1 MGAEH
6 ANTIRHDPEAATA
19 DPGGLRAG
27 AVGLP
32 GALGVTLSNM
42 APVNGVFLTAPAIAA
57 AMGTRA
63 PWAFLLATLGMLAAA
78 LTVGSFARRIVSPG
92 SFVAYAYHSFEAVR
106 PGLGLRV
113 SSATFYATL
122 VSGPLT
128 VGAVAVFSGQWIT
141 ASLGLGGLWWVA
153 ASLCVVAFATA
164 VVLRGIVTSSAV
176 SLALA
181 AVQIALL
188 LGFALVL
195 LVASGG
201 SADVPLRSAG
211 GDPGGLAGLT
221 GLTFPLAVAGMIGWD
236 NAATMSAE
244 LRRPRRVVP
253 VTVVAAIAIVGGTY
267 ALSTWAGLA
276 AYAHWRGAAAGAD
289 RFGDP
294 ANTAPFLELAQHYL
308 PAAYAVLAVIG
319 AVSSVAC
326 LIAALIGLSRIS
338 FAAARA
344 GMLPRLLGRA
354 SRNGVPVGSTLMWT
368 GLIVLSI
375 LLPLLLTE
383 AGPAAISAW
392 EAGMGTVPLLLS
404 VLVTLVALPLYVWRA
419 PGERLRPLPHLCVPL
434 IGIGVIGWGV
444 YGNVRPD
451 QPAPGDTY
459 WVFTALT
466 LAVAIAGALHF
477 SRRPGRDLSA
487 LGVTSEGRADA
498 SPDSSGP

>member
-6 ANTIRHDPEAATA
+6 THMVGSAADLPTS
-19 DPGGLRAG
+19 DSGGLRSG

-42 APVNGVFLTAPAIAA
+42 APVNGVFLTAPAIVA

-63 PWAFLLATLGMLAAA
+63 PWAFVLATCGMLAAA

-92 SFVAYAYHSFEAVR
+92 SFVAYAYHSFEALA
-106 PGLGLRV
+106 PGLGVKV

-128 VGAVAVFSGQWIT
+128 VGAVAVFSGQWI
-141 ASLGLGGLWWVA
+141 AVSLGLGGLWWVA
-153 ASLCVVAFATA
+153 AALGVIAFATA

-176 SLALA
+176 ALALA
-181 AVQIALL
+181 AVQMALL
-188 LGFALVL
+188 LAFAVVL

-201 SADVPLRSAG
+201 SVDVPLRSVG
-211 GDPGGLAGLT
+211 GDPGGLAGLA

-236 NAATMSAE
+236 NSTTMSAE

-253 VTVVAAIAIVGGTY
+253 ITVAAAVVIVGGTY
-267 ALSTWAGLA
+267 ALCTWAGLA
-276 AYAHWRGAAAGAD
+276 AYAHWQGAAAGTA

-294 ANTAPFLELAQHYL
+294 TNLAPFLELAQHYL

-344 GMLPRLLGRA
+344 GMLPRALGRA
-354 SRNGVPVGSTLMWT
+354 SRRRGVPVGATLMWT
-368 GLIVLSI
+368 GLIVLCVV
-375 LLPLLLTE
+375 LPLVLTD
-383 AGPAAISAW
+383 AGPATISAW

-404 VLVTLVALPLYVWRA
+404 VLVTLVGLPLYLWRA
-419 PGERLRPLPHLCVPL
+419 AGERLRVLPHLVVPL

-451 QPAPGDTY
+451 QPAPGNTY
-459 WVFTALT
+459 WIFTAVTVLI
-466 LAVAIAGALHF
+466 AVGGAAYF
-477 SRRPGRDLSA
+477 SRRPTGDLSA
-487 LGVTSEGRADA
+487 LGVTNEDEPQEPR
-498 SPDSSGP
+498 